1 MAQQQTSVTY
11 PTREAVDFVIVGSGA
26 AGGVM
31 AKELSGAG
39 FSVVVLEQGPH
50 LKAGDF
56 RHDEWSYDYN
66 GGLIWGSK
74 QGHPQ
79 TFRKSATDT
88 ANRRRPRWVMH
99 TMWEEVAFIFPEIF
113 GACGPSTSKRR
124 VCAEPLPAQTSP
136 TGPLATKSLNPI
148 IRKSIGRL
156 AYQAFKALGTH
167 RDRRITPANP
177 CPLRAQMYFLSA
189 LEKN

>member
-74 QGHPQ
+74 
-79 TFRKSATDT
+79 
-88 ANRRRPRWVMH
+88 
-99 TMWEEVAFIFPEIF
+99 
-113 GACGPSTSKRR
+113 
-124 VCAEPLPAQTSP
+124 
-136 TGPLATKSLNPI
+136 
-148 IRKSIGRL
+148 
-156 AYQAFKALGTH
+156 
-167 RDRRITPANP
+167 
-177 CPLRAQMYFLSA
+177 
-189 LEKN
+189 

>member
-31 AKELSGAG
+31 AKELSSAG

-79 TFRKSATDT
+79 TFRKSR
-88 ANRRRPRWVMH
+88 NRHSKTGRGRAGLC
-99 TMWEEVAFIFPEIF
+99 TQ
-113 GACGPSTSKRR
+113 CG
-124 VCAEPLPAQTSP
+124 
-136 TGPLATKSLNPI
+136 
-148 IRKSIGRL
+148 RK
-156 AYQAFKALGTH
+156 
-167 RDRRITPANP
+167 
-177 CPLRAQMYFLSA
+177 
-189 LEKN
+189 